1 MKSGDISRT
10 EGAPGL
16 VSYGTFQLMTGSL
29 TGKGASEAHISV
41 RHVSMTWAQRLQR
54 MFNIEALIVVKN
66 IFEHLD

>member
-1 MKSGDISRT
+1 
-10 EGAPGL
+10 
-16 VSYGTFQLMTGSL
+16 MTGSL